1 MVYKGQNDVIFLIKK
16 DQTIR
21 EGIKILQFFLII
33 NPPLWIAATVMGGF
47 AALMSMPMNLMPIQ
61 NSSAHSR
68 YQAGGPVPSETRL
81 PEVETAVRAIR
92 EITAYNAGDPAQ
104 TSGDPCQSANG
115 EDICAALKAGLK
127 RCAANFVPLGSRLH
141 IADHGVCTVTDRM
154 NRRYQNRVDIA
165 MRVDQKKKA
174 LQFGLQKRRVTIIET
189 S

>member
-1 MVYKGQNDVIFLIKK
+1 
-16 DQTIR
+16 
-21 EGIKILQFFLII
+21 
-33 NPPLWIAATVMGGF
+33 
-47 AALMSMPMNLMPIQ
+47 MSMPLNQIPVQ
-61 NSSAHSR
+61 NSPANYR
-68 YQAGGPVPSETRL
+68 FQDGGLVQPETHR
-81 PEVETAVRAIR
+81 PEVETTGETIR

-165 MRVDQKKKA
+165 MRVDEKNKA
-174 LQFGLQKRRVTIIET
+174 LQLGLQKRRVTILKT